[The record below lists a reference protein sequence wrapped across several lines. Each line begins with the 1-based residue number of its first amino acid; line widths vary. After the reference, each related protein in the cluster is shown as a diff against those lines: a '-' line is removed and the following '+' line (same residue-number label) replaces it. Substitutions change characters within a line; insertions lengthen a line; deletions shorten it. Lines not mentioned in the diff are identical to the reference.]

1 MKSIRYAD
9 VENIKNRLKSETVP
23 SGDYLYDYKIE
34 DLKSSIS
41 LHNPQ

>member
-9 VENIKNRLKSETVP
+9 VENIKNRLKNECVA

-34 DLKSSIS
+34 NLK
-41 LHNPQ
+41 